1 MVQKEE
7 YVKLVKMDISW
18 QVLVDIKIVINA
30 VHMANTYFIMLDNV
44 MNVYLVVLEIWKLM
58 TITDVFVVKLT
69 CTGMKIKLLRVNL
82 CVDLIH
88 VHLAKANLLSDGTSM
103 MKK

>member
-1 MVQKEE
+1 
-7 YVKLVKMDISW
+7 
-18 QVLVDIKIVINA
+18 
-30 VHMANTYFIMLDNV
+30 
-44 MNVYLVVLEIWKLM
+44 M

-103 MKK
+103 MML